1 MNKATRTALPLLV
14 LVIVWML
21 PTPEGLTVHAMRFLA
36 IFLAVI
42 LALILEPLPNSA
54 VGMIGCVAAG
64 SLQLVPLAEKSIA
77 AMAAAAKAGTVA
89 VMPVMSPANL
99 NSSLGWALSGFV
111 DSTVW
116 LIFVAYM
123 FAMGYEK
130 TGLGRRIALA
140 LIKVLG
146 RRALGLG
153 FAAACADLV
162 LAPFVPSNTSR
173 SAGSVYPVIKNIP
186 PMYDSLPDKDPR
198 KIGAYLMWI
207 CIAATSVTSSMFY
220 TGLAPN
226 LLALNLIKS
235 APGVTD
241 QAAVTISW
249 MSWFWCM
256 LPAGVILF
264 LLVPLL
270 TYVIYPPTQKLF
282 AETPAWAAQ
291 ELKKLGPLTRRE
303 TLMAIMAL
311 IALLLWIFGDKHLN
325 ATMVALLVLCLMILT
340 NIVSW
345 DDVVANKSAWNTLVW
360 FATLVAMASGLAR
373 VGFLNWLSAIFAT
386 HLVGHSPMIIMF
398 GLLALFYFAH
408 YFFASL
414 TAHTT
419 ALMPVLLA
427 TGAAAG
433 LDIRLLGMMLAGCL
447 GIMGILTPY
456 GTGPSPV
463 YYNSGYIEKKTFWI
477 FGSVY
482 GFIFFAVYAVF
493 AFYWFPIALKF

>member
-1 MNKATRTALPLLV
+1 MNRTVRAILPIAV
-14 LVIVWML
+14 AAIVWLL
-21 PTPEGLTVHAMRFLA
+21 PVPEGLTVNAMRYLG

-54 VGMIGCVAAG
+54 VGLIGCTLAG
-64 SLQLVPLAEKSIA
+64 ALQLVPIA
-77 AMAAAAKAGTVA
+77 ADK
-89 VMPVMSPANL
+89 PATL
-99 NSSLGWALSGFV
+99 GSSLSWALSGFV

-130 TGLGRRIALA
+130 TGLGRRIALI
-140 LIKVLG
+140 LMKKLG
-146 RRALGLG
+146 GKALGLG
-153 FAAACADLV
+153 FATALSDLC
-162 LAPFVPSNTSR
+162 LAPFIPSNTAR
-173 SAGSVYPVIKNIP
+173 SAGTVYPVVKNVP
-186 PMYDSLPDKDPR
+186 PMYGSLPESEPR

-207 CIAATSVTSSMFY
+207 CIATTSVTSSMFF

-226 LLALNLIKS
+226 LLALSLIGK

-241 QAAVTISW
+241 PAAVNIVW
-249 MSWFWCM
+249 MDWFWCM

-264 LLVPLL
+264 LLVPVL
-270 TYVIYPPTQKLF
+270 TYVIYPPTQKVF
-282 AETPAWAAQ
+282 TETPKWAGQ
-291 ELKKLGPLTRRE
+291 ELEKLGSTTRKE
-303 TLMAIMAL
+303 WMMALMAL
-311 IALLLWIFGDKHLN
+311 IALLLWIFGSKLLN
-325 ATMVALLVLCLMILT
+325 ATMVALVVLCLMIILDII
-340 NIVSW
+340 NW
-345 DDVVANKSAWNTLVW
+345 DDVTSNKSAWNTLTW

-373 VGFLNWLSAIFAT
+373 VGFLKWLGELCAGYLQGSSTFVI
-386 HLVGHSPMIIMF
+386 LF
-398 GLLALFYFAH
+398 GLMALFYFSH

-427 TGAAAG
+427 TGAAVPG
-433 LDIRLLGMMLAGCL
+433 VDIRLLGMMLAGCL

-463 YYNSGYIEKKTFWI
+463 YYNTGYIERKTFWI
-477 FGSVY
+477 LGSVY

-493 AFYWFPIALKF
+493 AMYWFPTILVK

>member
-1 MNKATRTALPLLV
+1 MNKKVKIAIPVLV
-14 LVIVWML
+14 LILVWML
-21 PTPEGLTVHAMRFLA
+21 PTPEGLTVYAMRYLA

-77 AMAAAAKAGTVA
+77 AIAVAAKAGTVA
-89 VMPVMSPANL
+89 VLPTLSAANL
-99 NSSLGWALSGFV
+99 GASFNWTLSGFM

-123 FAMGYEK
+123 FSMGYEK
-130 TGLGRRIALA
+130 TGLGKRIALV
-140 LIKVLG
+140 LIKCLG
-146 RRALGLG
+146 GRALGLG
-153 FAAACADLV
+153 FAAAFADLV
-162 LAPFVPSNTSR
+162 LAPFIPSNTAR
-173 SAGSVYPVIKNIP
+173 SAGSVYPVVKNIP
-186 PMYDSLPDKDPR
+186 PMYDSLPEKDPR
-198 KIGAYLMWI
+198 KIGAFLLWI
-207 CIAATSVTSSMFY
+207 CIATTSVTSSMFY

-226 LLALNLIKS
+226 LLALNLLKG
-235 APGVTD
+235 APGITD
-241 QAAVTISW
+241 PAIVTISW
-249 MSWFWCM
+249 LTWFWCM

-264 LLVPLL
+264 ILVPLL
-270 TYVIYPPTQKLF
+270 TYVIYPPTQKVF
-282 AETPAWAAQ
+282 TETPKWAAE
-291 ELKKLGPLTRRE
+291 ELRKLGPITRQE
-303 TLMAIMAL
+303 ILMAVMAL
-311 IALLLWIFGDKHLN
+311 IALLLWIFGADYLN
-325 ATMVALLVLCLMILT
+325 ATMVALFVLCLMLLT
-340 NIVSW
+340 GIINW
-345 DDVVANKSAWNTLVW
+345 DDVISNKSAWNTLVW

-373 VGFLNWLSAIFAT
+373 VGFLKWLSAIFAA
-386 HLVGHSPMIIMF
+386 HLAGSSPVIVLF

-414 TAHTT
+414 TAHAT

-427 TGAAAG
+427 AGMAAG
-433 LDIRLLGMMLAGCL
+433 LDIRLLGMMLAGSL

-463 YYNSGYIEKKTFWI
+463 YYNTGYIERKTFWI

-493 AFYWFPIALKF
+493 AFCWFPIALKM